1 MSQNVKQHTVIQ
13 HGELQHAATPM
24 HSKLMAIVAQY
35 RNVNMLMGPYGNGGN
50 GKTSQVITSVSLLGR
65 VMKNLQL
72 SLKEARRNLPISTHF

>member
-35 RNVNMLMGPYGNGGN
+35 RNVNMETEEMVKPVRLLLRCPY
-50 GKTSQVITSVSLLGR
+50 
-65 VMKNLQL
+65 
-72 SLKEARRNLPISTHF
+72 